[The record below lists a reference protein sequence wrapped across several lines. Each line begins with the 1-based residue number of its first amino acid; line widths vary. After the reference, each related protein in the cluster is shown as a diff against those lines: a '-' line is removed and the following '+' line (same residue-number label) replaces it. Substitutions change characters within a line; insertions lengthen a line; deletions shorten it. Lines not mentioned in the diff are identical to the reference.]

1 MSLQSRACN
10 LAWVLSAF
18 ATSVRIAVAFEHQM
32 IRTEGLGRVREQ
44 DQRLEPPP
52 AMEEHVGDAR
62 YYGEITQQQD
72 QVIEA
77 GKLWGRTA

>member
-1 MSLQSRACN
+1 MGFESRACN
-10 LAWVLSAF
+10 PAWVLSAL
-18 ATSVRIAVAFEHQM
+18 ATSARIAVAYEHQM

-62 YYGEITQQQD
+62 YYGETTQQQD
-72 QVIEA
+72 
-77 GKLWGRTA
+77 